1 MKTFKRIDKICSAVE
16 LAKNEFYD
24 RQIVVADIAT
34 DHGYIAEK
42 LSKKSF
48 VKEVVATDI
57 SAKSL
62 NKLEKLIEFRKLS
75 HINCVLG
82 DGLAPIDHADVSV
95 IAGIGGYEI
104 IKMLNCQNVNSDFE
118 RKCDVFVLQPAQ
130 NVNELREYI
139 IKNQIFMLKDFI
151 IYDEDRF
158 YPIIVINL
166 SKKQRNK
173 LSIFNV
179 WLGRDNQVSEPDF
192 VAFLYETME
201 YLSFLNDIPKK
212 RIFKDKVLKQKY
224 KLKKLVNKLLNRR
237 ELC

>member
-1 MKTFKRIDKICSAVE
+1 
-16 LAKNEFYD
+16 
-24 RQIVVADIAT
+24 
-34 DHGYIAEK
+34 
-42 LSKKSF
+42 
-48 VKEVVATDI
+48 
-57 SAKSL
+57 
-62 NKLEKLIEFRKLS
+62 
-75 HINCVLG
+75 
-82 DGLAPIDHADVSV
+82 
-95 IAGIGGYEI
+95 
-104 IKMLNCQNVNSDFE
+104 
-118 RKCDVFVLQPAQ
+118 
-130 NVNELREYI
+130 
-139 IKNQIFMLKDFI
+139 MLKDFI